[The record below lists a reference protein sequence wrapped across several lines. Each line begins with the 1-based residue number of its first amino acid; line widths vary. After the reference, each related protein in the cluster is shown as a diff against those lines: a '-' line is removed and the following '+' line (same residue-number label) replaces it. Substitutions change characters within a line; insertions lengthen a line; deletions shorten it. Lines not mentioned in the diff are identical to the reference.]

1 MVSSCFEELRLD
13 ALRAPPRP
21 PRPALR
27 PRRAGALASSVIPP
41 RSSSSE
47 GDFPGTLSV
56 PAAARASRSAAVPVV
71 RAPTCAPTARRRP
84 APPGAELLLADIAAA
99 SAAENVTTSAAS
111 AEASDPPRPR
121 AAAGAPVRRRTGAA
135 RTCLCPGPSPAI
147 PATQRRSAQ
156 AHFRDHRPGRF
167 SLVQGAFERGSPVDA
182 SSAWSSGEVS
192 GGANSFFLFRCP
204 LPEES
209 VPLSL
214 PSANR
219 IEIMG
224 VEVQTLKPGDGKSFP
239 KAVSAAPFSRWH
251 CGACSSER
259 LLSTRL
265 FARSGTEAGDAL
277 QRHARVEWP
286 GAQASCALAVFLHGC
301 ARERALTVNRACT
314 DQCAHVPDAGHTRS
328 STRHTSATSPSASPS
343 ASGRWDSLLRA
354 RQRGRSTF
362 SRGFLGAAH

>member
-1 MVSSCFEELRLD
+1 MLSSR
-13 ALRAPPRP
+13 
-21 PRPALR
+21 
-27 PRRAGALASSVIPP
+27 
-41 RSSSSE
+41 RSS
-47 GDFPGTLSV
+47 GT
-56 PAAARASRSAAVPVV
+56 
-71 RAPTCAPTARRRP
+71 
-84 APPGAELLLADIAAA
+84 G
-99 SAAENVTTSAAS
+99 
-111 AEASDPPRPR
+111 
-121 AAAGAPVRRRTGAA
+121 
-135 RTCLCPGPSPAI
+135 
-147 PATQRRSAQ
+147 
-156 AHFRDHRPGRF
+156 
-167 SLVQGAFERGSPVDA
+167 
-182 SSAWSSGEVS
+182 
-192 GGANSFFLFRCP
+192 
-204 LPEES
+204 
-209 VPLSL
+209 
-214 PSANR
+214 NR

-314 DQCAHVPDAGHTRS
+314 GQCAHVPDAGHTRS

-354 RQRGRSTF
+354 RSVADQPLRAGSLAPHTDALPACRS
-362 SRGFLGAAH
+362 SRDGMKA